1 MIGTSKSDELEVP
14 ICLYVCVRAR
24 GCLRVQQALEEEFA
38 RQQRRKFQDN
48 LLQRDGNDSAS
59 ADSSLHMSILAEQQ
73 RQEEEEAAADEAAAA
88 EARLQDEAAER
99 ERIAELQIQ
108 RR

>member
-1 MIGTSKSDELEVP
+1 MSKSDELELP
-14 ICLYVCVRAR
+14 ICVYVWVC

-59 ADSSLHMSILAEQQ
+59 ADSLLHMSILAERQ

-99 ERIAELQIQ
+99 ERIAELEIQ